1 MATICLPLITV
12 ETGEIVTAT
21 SLEMQIMESLNAS
34 AEEVTEVEMMTK
46 NCYEVTITEK
56 QLGFLEPLKKIITL
70 FTQSKKGVNIFTVF
84 TVYKKQTLSTH
95 SENNL
100 ITINDKYLLIDIEF
114 LLVSFM
120 HCVLTLV
127 AILFNN

>member
-21 SLEMQIMESLNAS
+21 SLEMQVMESLNAS

-56 QLGFLEPLKKIITL
+56 QLGFLEPLKKDNYT
-70 FTQSKKGVNIFTVF
+70 FYTV
-84 TVYKKQTLSTH
+84 
-95 SENNL
+95 
-100 ITINDKYLLIDIEF
+100 
-114 LLVSFM
+114 
-120 HCVLTLV
+120 
-127 AILFNN
+127 